1 MENKRAV
8 IYCRVSTKEQVDEGN
23 SLASQNK
30 ICRDYALKNG
40 YEIVETF
47 VEQGESAKTTDRTEL
62 KNMLAYCAQ
71 KKNRINAVIAYKI
84 DRISRNMDDYSY
96 IRIAL
101 KSQGIEIKS
110 TSEHFENTPAGRFM
124 ENIIA
129 NVAQF
134 DNDVRTERSVGGMRE
149 ATKEGRYVWMAPVG
163 YDNIKIAGKSTI
175 AKNALA
181 PIILE
186 AFKKVAQNEC
196 SIDAVYRWAKQQGLV
211 SRNGK
216 PVVQSYFYMMLRNE
230 LYTGWILKFGERH
243 KGLFEP
249 IVSEELFN
257 RVQRVIKNR
266 TRVSHNYL
274 IENPDFPLKRFIQHP
289 SGLKLTGCWC
299 QGRNAKYP
307 FYRFLMKGGSY
318 SKDSLEL
325 KFQNHADKYRFD
337 ESKIKALKESIKENL
352 VKEQK
357 SQHKESERLNVYVEE
372 LKTKQ
377 SLLIQKN
384 LDGVISNQILQ
395 DELNRI
401 DQELIKAEAGLDNIP
416 KTFYSIEDMIDF
428 IDEFLKN
435 PSKTWSIAEP
445 DEKRNLQWFEFPKGL
460 TFDGVNFQTKEIS
473 SLFKLNGEFSDENSF
488 RVHLDSEISNNVEIT
503 NKESPTNNSIKTK
516 EYWYQI
522 ANEIVALTEILK
534 RIPRYPG

>member
-1 MENKRAV
+1 MRNEINLENKRAV
-8 IYCRVSTKEQVDEGN
+8 IYCRVSTKEQVDDGN

-40 YEIVETF
+40 YEVVETF

-62 KNMLAYCAQ
+62 KRLLTYCAQ

-149 ATKEGRYVWMAPVG
+149 AAKEGRYVWMAPVG
-163 YDNIKIAGKSTI
+163 YDNIKIAGKCTI
-175 AKNALA
+175 AKNSLA

-186 AFKKVAQNEC
+186 AFQKVAQNEC
-196 SIDAVYRWAKQQGLV
+196 SIDEVYRWARQEGLV

-230 LYTGWILKFGERH
+230 LYTGWIIKFGERY

-249 IVSEELFN
+249 IISEELFN

-266 TRVSHNYL
+266 TRVNHNYL

-299 QGRNAKYP
+299 QGRAAKYP
-307 FYRFLMKGGSY
+307 FYRFLMKGGSF

-325 KFQNHADKYRFD
+325 KFQHHADKYHYD
-337 ESKIKALKESIKENL
+337 DTKIKELKESIKENL

-357 SQHKESERLNVYVEE
+357 GQQKESERLIVYIEE

-401 DQELIKAEAGLDNIP
+401 DKELIKAEAILDNIP
-416 KTFYSIEDMIDF
+416 KSFYSIEDMTDF
-428 IDEFLKN
+428 ITEFLKN
-435 PSKTWSIAEP
+435 PSKIWAIAEP

-460 TFDGVNFQTKEIS
+460 TFDGTNFQTIEIS

-488 RVHLDSEISNNVEIT
+488 RVPSRGIEPRIT
-503 NKESPTNNSIKTK
+503 
-516 EYWYQI
+516 
-522 ANEIVALTEILK
+522 A
-534 RIPRYPG
+534 